1 MQMYAQTEFNF
12 EQPYIWV
19 LKMKHNIQITEPAW
33 GHDRFFLHLL
43 CHNFDTKK
51 NNHNSSEIISQPSA
65 VARIGS
71 NFLTC

>member
-51 NNHNSSEIISQPSA
+51 TIIIPMKLFHSPLQ
-65 VARIGS
+65 
-71 NFLTC
+71 